1 MMLPA
6 NKAEIKSPAYP
17 HLFSLLLIGTSIL
30 IGHLFV
36 LTNSR
41 REQMGIQSGLQS
53 YIDENTEVQE
63 YQEVQ
68 IAARTYLVLISGY

>member
-1 MMLPA
+1 MMKNRLELRLLVVRISVLSKYWCRLA
-6 NKAEIKSPAYP
+6 AERTD
-17 HLFSLLLIGTSIL
+17 GDT
-30 IGHLFV
+30 
-36 LTNSR
+36 
-41 REQMGIQSGLQS
+41 SGLQS